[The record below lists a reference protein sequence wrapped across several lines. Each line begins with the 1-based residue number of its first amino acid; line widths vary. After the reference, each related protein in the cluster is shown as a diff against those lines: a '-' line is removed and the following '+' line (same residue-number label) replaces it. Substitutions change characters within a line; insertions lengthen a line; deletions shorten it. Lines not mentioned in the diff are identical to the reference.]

1 MLHNGQ
7 TVFTAQSVG
16 DIPHEL
22 IVFIGAVILD
32 PVHEGDRVHDKVI
45 MNMRV
50 FIKMGTDKDLVAVA
64 PDFLRQ
70 PDTDLMRDLRG
81 DLTFGKGLVAVIGY
95 CAVLLAE
102 GFLHTE
108 HIVSGG
114 LRRAVY
120 APDELPLVGSILT
133 PGVRDNV
140 TQRIFIGV
148 LRDRYHF
155 RAHSFVRVLRVEQN
169 LADIPFDPPD
179 RCGCHYGYIASI
191 SLLTVSFSHLTFSQ

>member
-45 MNMRV
+45 VNMRV
-50 FIKMGTDKDLVAVA
+50 FIKVGADKYLIAVA
-64 PDFLRQ
+64 PDLLRQ
-70 PDTDLMRDLRG
+70 PDTDLMRDLRS
-81 DLTFGKGLVAVIGY
+81 DLAFGKGLIAVIGY
-95 CAVLLAE
+95 RAVFLAE

-108 HIVSGG
+108 HIVPGS

-120 APDELPLVGSILT
+120 APDELPLIGSVLT
-133 PGVRDNV
+133 SGVRDNV

-155 RAHSFVRVLRVEQN
+155 RVCRLIRVLCV
-169 LADIPFDPPD
+169 
-179 RCGCHYGYIASI
+179 
-191 SLLTVSFSHLTFSQ
+191 

>member
-7 TVFTAQSVG
+7 AVFTAQSVG

-70 PDTDLMRDLRG
+70 PDTDLMRDLRC
-81 DLTFGKGLVAVIGY
+81 DFAFGKGLVAVISY
-95 CAVLLAE
+95 RSVFLAE
-102 GFLHTE
+102 GFLYPE

-120 APDELPLVGSILT
+120 APDELPLIGSILT
-133 PGVRDNV
+133 SGIRDNV
-140 TQRIFIGV
+140 SKRISVCV
-148 LRDRYHF
+148 LRDRDHF
-155 RAHSFVRVLRVEQN
+155 RVRRLIRVLCIQKN
-169 LADIPFDPPD
+169 LADIPFDSPD
-179 RCGCHYGYIASI
+179 GCGCH
-191 SLLTVSFSHLTFSQ
+191 